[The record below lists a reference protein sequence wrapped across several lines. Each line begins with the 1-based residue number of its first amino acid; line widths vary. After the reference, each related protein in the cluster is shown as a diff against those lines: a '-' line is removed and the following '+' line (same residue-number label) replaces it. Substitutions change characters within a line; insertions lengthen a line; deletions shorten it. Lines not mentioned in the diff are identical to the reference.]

1 MSDFGGNGGR
11 WRCVSIRVG
20 CLRSSATL
28 QKWPPTAILLHPSAK
43 NGHGCL
49 RVTKSSLW
57 WQQREFPDVWT
68 SGGLTTCVEKEYT
81 WSINST
87 TWNDIQTM
95 WQGPPLDLLHQ
106 VHEETQHQD
115 YIEACGYR
123 SPTWRVLRALKAII
137 DVTESST
144 NKQHH
149 LSHYSNG

>member
-1 MSDFGGNGGR
+1 MSLAAQIKWDIITMCAR
-11 WRCVSIRVG
+11 DMEKLQMRVLECG
-20 CLRSSATL
+20 Y
-28 QKWPPTAILLHPSAK
+28 
-43 NGHGCL
+43 L

-57 WQQREFPDVWT
+57 LQQREFPDVWT
-68 SGGLTTCVEKEYT
+68 SEGLTTCVEREYK

-87 TWNDIQTM
+87 TWNHIQTM
-95 WQGPPLDLLHQ
+95 WQGPPLDLLRQ

-115 YIEACGYR
+115 CNEACGCR